1 MHEGQAMMQ
10 AKRESP
16 DDVDIST
23 CYRRDFEQLLVFPVF
38 TRRLLDSR
46 VKCCTPLR

>member
-16 DDVDIST
+16 DDADIPT
-23 CYRRDFEQLLVFPVF
+23 CYHRDFELLLVFPIFKTFVGF
-38 TRRLLDSR
+38 QG
-46 VKCCTPLR
+46 